1 MAVDEWD
8 YREVCPDGACVG
20 VIGADGTCKVCGRV
34 SPTWDNERERGMV
47 VDGADPSLDPAGPA
61 GPAGIDD
68 EEEDDDLADDGDENG
83 DGDDDGDEDGDEEGD
98 DKADLAP
105 GASVEEHEWSR
116 RTLCP
121 DGACVGVIGATGI
134 CTVCGKSAA

>member
-8 YREVCPDGACVG
+8 YREVCPDGGCVG

-47 VDGADPSLDPAGPA
+47 VDGADPSADPAG
-61 GPAGIDD
+61 D
-68 EEEDDDLADDGDENG
+68 EDEDDDFE
-83 DGDDDGDEDGDEEGD
+83 DGDEDGDEEGD
-98 DKADLAP
+98 EEGDDAEALAAGTP
-105 GASVEEHEWSR
+105 VEEHEWSQR
-116 RTLCP
+116 KLCP
-121 DGACVGVIGATGI
+121 DGACVGVIGANGL

>member
-47 VDGADPSLDPAGPA
+47 VDGADPGAVPAG
-61 GPAGIDD
+61 
-68 EEEDDDLADDGDENG
+68 DDDDDDFEDGDE
-83 DGDDDGDEDGDEEGD
+83 GDDDGDEEGDEGEEDGDD
-98 DKADLAP
+98 DGEAALGP
-105 GASVEEHEWSR
+105 GASVDDHEWSR

-121 DGACVGVIGATGI
+121 DGACVGVIAANGV